1 LIYRKNK
8 EAASLHKKN
17 RQGIEALPVNQSRKN
32 IYFGITFE
40 ACGPF
45 CPMLFSNSTS

>member
-1 LIYRKNK
+1 MILGG
-8 EAASLHKKN
+8 SQLLPGKKKPTG
-17 RQGIEALPVNQSRKN
+17 QKCPVGNSVTQE
-32 IYFGITFE
+32 IYFGITLD

>member
-1 LIYRKNK
+1 MISLVLGLLLLCKKKPTGRK
-8 EAASLHKKN
+8 
-17 RQGIEALPVNQSRKN
+17 RPVGNAVSYK
-32 IYFGITFE
+32 IYFGITLD

>member
-1 LIYRKNK
+1 MFLGSDCFYF
-8 EAASLHKKN
+8 AKKKPT
-17 RQGIEALPVNQSRKN
+17 ELLSPVGHNTNSQD
-32 IYFGITFE
+32 IYFGITLD